1 MGLTGNT
8 NEEKIWN
15 YLLNHFQNK
24 IGISGL
30 MGNLK
35 AESGLSPINL
45 QDSFEKKI
53 GLNDTSYT
61 QSVDKGNYTNFVE
74 DGAGYGLAQWT
85 FWSRKKALLNYAKS
99 KNISIG
105 DLEMQLEFLI
115 NELKTDYSKSYE
127 AIKNG
132 KNIREVSNMILA
144 DYEGASN
151 ATVSTQST
159 RANYSQD
166 IYDKYSG
173 IKVKQLVEKN
183 QELLEFFQESSFS
196 QYLTSTGTHYIS
208 NSGKDENGNARG
220 GKAGDQTGN
229 EWTLRGWYS
238 SPWNCVLR
246 YPDPAVG
253 RRIAELGCQAAFNNK
268 IGYDQNERSSYWFQL
283 QKAGYHPDQIKTA
296 CEADCSAGVIANVK
310 AVGYLMNISKLKD
323 IKATY
328 TGDMRQSFTNAG
340 FQVLTDNKYTNGT
353 SYLLPGDILLND
365 VKHTATNITLGYGI
379 RNASTIVDDGSKSD
393 LNNNVLRVG
402 SVGIEVKEMQTMLI
416 ALGYDCGSAGA
427 DGDFGQKTFQALR
440 QYQRDKNLVVDGIYG
455 PNS

>member
-115 NELKTDYSKSYE
+115 NELKTDYSKTYE

-253 RRIAELGCQAAFNNK
+253 NIMSSS
-268 IGYDQNERSSYWFQL
+268 RS
-283 QKAGYHPDQIKTA
+283 
-296 CEADCSAGVIANVK
+296 
-310 AVGYLMNISKLKD
+310 
-323 IKATY
+323 
-328 TGDMRQSFTNAG
+328 
-340 FQVLTDNKYTNGT
+340 
-353 SYLLPGDILLND
+353 
-365 VKHTATNITLGYGI
+365 
-379 RNASTIVDDGSKSD
+379 
-393 LNNNVLRVG
+393 
-402 SVGIEVKEMQTMLI
+402 
-416 ALGYDCGSAGA
+416 
-427 DGDFGQKTFQALR
+427 
-440 QYQRDKNLVVDGIYG
+440 
-455 PNS
+455 